1 MGGQASKSPAGVVM
15 KTRAAYLLALELVL
29 ACCAQC
35 LLAQTPASSKAY
47 SEISTPGGAASA
59 VGNVE
64 QSASRPHDASF
75 VIGNDDLLAINVWKE
90 PDLSR
95 SIPVRLDGR
104 ISLPLVGELQAA
116 GRTPLQLE
124 QDISSKLRSY
134 IAQPEVTVIVQEIK
148 SKNFN
153 ILGQVVKPGSYSLTT
168 ASTVLDAISDAGG
181 LKEFAKQKNI
191 YVLRHSAPSGES
203 RIAFNYKEV
212 IKGKKP
218 QQNIRLEPG
227 DTIVVP

>member
-1 MGGQASKSPAGVVM
+1 M
-15 KTRAAYLLALELVL
+15 KKRVAYPIALELVL
-29 ACCAQC
+29 ACCGQC
-35 LLAQTPASSKAY
+35 LLAQTSASSTAY
-47 SEISTPGGAASA
+47 SEVSTPAGPPSA
-59 VGNVE
+59 GRAFE
-64 QSASRPHDASF
+64 PSASRPHDASF

-104 ISLPLVGELQAA
+104 ISLPPVGELQAA
-116 GRTPLQLE
+116 GRAPLQLE

-153 ILGQVVKPGSYSLTT
+153 ILGQVAKPGSYSLTA

-191 YVLRHSAPSGES
+191 YILRPSAAASQS
-203 RIAFNYKEV
+203 RIAFNYKQV
-212 IKGKKP
+212 IKGKNP
-218 QQNIRLEPG
+218 QQNIKLEPG

>member
-1 MGGQASKSPAGVVM
+1 M
-15 KTRAAYLLALELVL
+15 KKRAACPLALELVL
-29 ACCAQC
+29 ACCAHG
-35 LLAQTPASSKAY
+35 LLAQRAAP
-47 SEISTPGGAASA
+47 SETHNEMSPPAASTTD
-59 VGNVE
+59 GGPVE
-64 QSASRPHDASF
+64 PSASKPHDASF

-153 ILGQVVKPGSYSLTT
+153 ILGQVVKPGSYSLTG

-191 YVLRHSAPSGES
+191 YILRHSAAASES

-212 IKGKKP
+212 IKGKNP
-218 QQNIRLEPG
+218 QQNIKLEPG